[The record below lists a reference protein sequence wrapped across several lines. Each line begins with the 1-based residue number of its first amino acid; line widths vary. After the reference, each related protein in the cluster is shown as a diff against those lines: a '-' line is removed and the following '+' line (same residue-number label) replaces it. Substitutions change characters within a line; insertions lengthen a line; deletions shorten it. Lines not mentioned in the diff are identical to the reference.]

1 MNKWMERIVATRKE
15 KDSLKITD
23 MYLPGTHDSGTAKLS
38 CMAKMMDWLVNIV
51 RCQEWSIAEQLNQGI
66 RYLDIRVR
74 YSDGKFYIVHDGPNA
89 FMDCFCLS
97 ESGDYLYLEDV
108 LRDCRRFL
116 DANRNEFI
124 VMSLKLSNS
133 SGSAGDI
140 LTRALRNAA
149 YDKLFYEVTNP
160 GQFPCVGEAKGK
172 VILLRRFDNC
182 AAAALAYD
190 FSGWGNAD
198 YCQQEGEM
206 SYYLLPAPDG
216 RGASRNL
223 AMIQDVFGL
232 AGDLTVDAAAAH
244 KVACYK
250 KACEQ
255 YVIKVGGETLLLN
268 FLSGTLFRSIQ
279 GLAREVDKRMQTEHI
294 SKGVTVMDFPSTK
307 LIQKIVDSNI
317 KLKQD

>member
-1 MNKWMERIVATRKE
+1 MNRWMERIVAARKE

-23 MYLPGTHDSGTAKLS
+23 MYLPGTHDSGTAELS
-38 CMAKMMDWLVNIV
+38 CMAKMMDWMVNIV

-74 YSDGKFYIVHDGPNA
+74 YSDKKFYIVHDGPNA

-97 ESGDYLYLEDV
+97 ESGDDFYLEDV
-108 LRDCRRFL
+108 LCDCRNFL

-133 SGSAGDI
+133 SGNVGDI
-140 LTRALRNAA
+140 LTDRLNRPE
-149 YDKLFYEVTNP
+149 YGSLFYRVTNP

-182 AAAALAYD
+182 ADSTLAYD
-190 FSGWGNAD
+190 FSGWGKAD
-198 YCQQEGEM
+198 YCKQEGGM
-206 SYYLLPAPDG
+206 PYYLLPAPGG

-232 AGDLTVDAAAAH
+232 AGDFTVSAAATH

-250 KACEQ
+250 NAREQ
-255 YVIKVGGETLLLN
+255 YSMKVGGETLLLN

-279 GLAREVDKRMQTEHI
+279 DLSREVDKRMQTEHI
-294 SKGVTVMDFPSTK
+294 SKGVTVMDFPSAE
-307 LIQKIVDSNI
+307 LIKKIVDSNI